1 MVLGVVQ
8 KEQSPSCLCD
18 LSAVIGPGYIY
29 ERKGVAQA
37 APDTIYGVAQ
47 PGESSS
53 RGTERAWIILQSIAE
68 VPQL

>member
-29 ERKGVAQA
+29 EREGCGTSCPRYDLRGSSAW
-37 APDTIYGVAQ
+37 
-47 PGESSS
+47 GEQQQ
-53 RGTERAWIILQSIAE
+53 GH
-68 VPQL
+68 